1 VIDRVRLLLCVAA
14 VGLTMACR
22 AEAPSLEKGGTDA
35 RAEVSAAME
44 RYMVAARAVD
54 AEAMAACFAPQGVL
68 FEPGIE
74 PIETRDAIRRF
85 LGSFPGA
92 RVEVATVEPQ
102 AIEIFGATALYWGK
116 YHERLAFPGQPASD
130 QRGRFVIEWSRQS
143 DGTWL
148 IQRYFRVPV
157 TTINAP

>member
-1 VIDRVRLLLCVAA
+1 MAA
-14 VGLTMACR
+14 AIAGTLVACR
-22 AEAPSLEKGGTDA
+22 AQAPSLEQAGTDA

-54 AEAMAACFAPQGVL
+54 ADAMAACFAPSGVL

-74 PIETRDAIRRF
+74 PIETREAIRKF

-92 RVEVATVEPQ
+92 RVEVATVEPE

-116 YHERLAFPGQPASD
+116 YHERLTFPGKPASD

-143 DGTWL
+143 DGAWL

-157 TTINAP
+157 TTTTNP